1 LESLFD
7 PPSTPP
13 DFIEI
18 GYLKVSYD
26 TFIDQ
31 QNMTLTLV
39 TSVTHN
45 TSVTLNLCHT
55 VSQCDT
61 MTQNSSKLL
70 EKMQKITKKLLIKKK
85 N

>member
-26 TFIDQ
+26 TFLD
-31 QNMTLTLV
+31 
-39 TSVTHN
+39 
-45 TSVTLNLCHT
+45 
-55 VSQCDT
+55 
-61 MTQNSSKLL
+61 
-70 EKMQKITKKLLIKKK
+70 
-85 N
+85 